1 MAHLLTPAPT
11 TAATPLSARPWNS
24 SSLYSLKNAC
34 FTTPRVCCIG
44 NQYQHQVSNDE
55 QVPHIREDY
64 TLHRRRALMGLSGAV
79 VLGLS
84 WREEQSARAAARRP
98 PPPPPKEKKDPN
110 ISAVQAKVLASKKR
124 KEALKEE
131 VARLREKGK
140 AVNINK
146 EPPPPAVTPTPI
158 PASE

>member
-1 MAHLLTPAPT
+1 MAHLLSPVPT
-11 TAATPLSARPWNS
+11 TAVTPLSARPWNS
-24 SSLYSLKNAC
+24 SSLCSGKNGC

-44 NQYQHQVSNDE
+44 NQYQHQVSNHE
-55 QVPHIREDY
+55 QVPPLRDDH
-64 TLHRRRALMGLSGAV
+64 TLHRRAMMGLSGAA

-84 WREEQSARAAARRP
+84 WSNEQSARAAARRP
-98 PPPPPKEKKDPN
+98 PPSPPKEKKDPN
-110 ISAVQAKVLASKKR
+110 VSAVQAKVMASKKR

-146 EPPPPAVTPTPI
+146 EPPPPVVTSIPT
-158 PASE
+158 SE